1 MSRSRRQG
9 TAEEGEARAGTRGEA
24 RLEEEE
30 ILPLLVG
37 FVGCGS
43 FWLPQ
48 EEVSEL
54 VFRVCSSKEV
64 V

>member
-1 MSRSRRQG
+1 M
-9 TAEEGEARAGTRGEA
+9 EGEARAGTRGEA

-48 EEVSEL
+48 EEVSKL